1 MKKEYGPSEGAEMMR
16 GLVEAAEEMRRNELA
31 LTNRDAQMLETMGI
45 EAPAKVP
52 GDFRCARC
60 GVPFRDDIW
69 FLILPSGETVCEE
82 PCTAPRLARGM
93 GIGL

>member
-1 MKKEYGPSEGAEMMR
+1 MKRVYGPAQDAEMLH
-16 GLVEAAEEMRRNELA
+16 GLVMAAEEMRRNELA
-31 LTNRDAQMLETMGI
+31 LTNRDAQMFEMMGI

-52 GDFRCARC
+52 GNMKCARC

-82 PCTAPRLARGM
+82 PCTPPRARGM
-93 GIGL
+93 GIQL